1 MPSSARKS
9 EPTPGVK
16 SPRLAFDR
24 FELDLRSGELRK
36 DGRRIRLQAQ
46 PFQLL
51 ALLIE
56 NAGEVVTRDEV
67 CRALWQTDTF
77 VDFEHSVAAAVSKIR
92 EALGDSA
99 ENPRFVETLPRRG
112 YRFIGQ
118 LSRDLPQPAVLQ
130 SNAEAQAVSTRPA
143 AWRATW
149 PRLAGWIGIS
159 VVALLVVGWGWLR
172 WRSHPLSPVLIP
184 VPFTSYPGVENAP
197 TFSPDGSRIAFAWD
211 GGARNGSSAGL
222 DLYVKAIGSET
233 LLRLT
238 NHPSEWITPA
248 WSPDGTQI
256 AFHRIAGPDTGI
268 YVVPALGGP
277 ERKLRSTHVPYAVA
291 AGISWSPDG
300 KSLAYGDTVSGK
312 PGDRMFLLSMETL
325 ESRQVPHNPECNHEA
340 NLMFQHNGST
350 LAFVCVRNT
359 ADFALYSFSFEAP
372 GVSPKL
378 VASFPNFI
386 YGLTWSSDDRRLI
399 FSQGS
404 EEGEWLYEVAVGGGM
419 LRRLPLAVGGDWPAV
434 SPNGNGLAFS
444 VSTDHASIRRKDLAQ
459 PNGPSVELIAST
471 REQNIPEY
479 SPDGKRVAFDSTR
492 SGTWSVW
499 VGDADGSNLVPISQL
514 NAAGY
519 PRWSPDSHKIAFEM
533 REASHY
539 GVYVADIAERVPR
552 KLVSNVAEMA
562 RPYWSHDGKWIYFRS
577 YATVGHKIYRCPATG
592 GDASLLAS
600 GPDPIGPQESFD
612 GKVLYFMTRNI
623 HAGLRMVSLD
633 GTRTESSLVGMP
645 AIASERLWA
654 VVRDGIYFVPDAA
667 PRTVAYFDF
676 ATERVRDIFKI
687 DKDFDQGLS
696 VSPDGRYILFSQVD
710 EENSDILLVEQFH

>member
-1 MPSSARKS
+1 MSSSVDKPESTSGGDSHR
-9 EPTPGVK
+9 V
-16 SPRLAFDR
+16 AFDR

-112 YRFIGQ
+112 YRFIRQ

-197 TFSPDGSRIAFAWD
+197 TFSPDGSRIAFSWD

-325 ESRQVPHNPECNHEA
+325 ESRQVPHNPECLHEA
-340 NLMFQHNGST
+340 NLGFSRGPNDF
-350 LAFVCVRNT
+350 LYVCVRNMSE
-359 ADFALYSFSFEAP
+359 FEVYSLSGLA
-372 GVSPKL
+372 SPSRLLTKFTN
-378 VASFPNFI
+378 FPNGFAWSP
-386 YGLTWSSDDRRLI
+386 GGSRLVSSQLTEKDPELFEIPISGGSPRRL
-399 FSQGS
+399 
-404 EEGEWLYEVAVGGGM
+404 L
-419 LRRLPLAVGGDWPAV
+419 
-434 SPNGNGLAFS
+434 
-444 VSTDHASIRRKDLAQ
+444 
-459 PNGPSVELIAST
+459 
-471 REQNIPEY
+471 
-479 SPDGKRVAFDSTR
+479 
-492 SGTWSVW
+492 
-499 VGDADGSNLVPISQL
+499 
-514 NAAGY
+514 
-519 PRWSPDSHKIAFEM
+519 
-533 REASHY
+533 
-539 GVYVADIAERVPR
+539 
-552 KLVSNVAEMA
+552 
-562 RPYWSHDGKWIYFRS
+562 
-577 YATVGHKIYRCPATG
+577 
-592 GDASLLAS
+592 
-600 GPDPIGPQESFD
+600 
-612 GKVLYFMTRNI
+612 
-623 HAGLRMVSLD
+623 
-633 GTRTESSLVGMP
+633 
-645 AIASERLWA
+645 
-654 VVRDGIYFVPDAA
+654 
-667 PRTVAYFDF
+667 
-676 ATERVRDIFKI
+676 
-687 DKDFDQGLS
+687 
-696 VSPDGRYILFSQVD
+696 
-710 EENSDILLVEQFH
+710 